1 MTGKSTP
8 PTKKYDPKDLTV
20 FLWFPPLLLW
30 ALVEAPLCWRSLR
43 GKSGKPS
50 NERTVDYMN
59 KEFQDV
65 VLSKDG
71 SAHGFVYFMPSSNPL
86 DYKR

>member
-1 MTGKSTP
+1 
-8 PTKKYDPKDLTV
+8 
-20 FLWFPPLLLW
+20 
-30 ALVEAPLCWRSLR
+30 
-43 GKSGKPS
+43 
-50 NERTVDYMN
+50 MN